1 MAFAATTTSVAT
13 GNWSAAGTWDNGV
26 PDVND
31 QVLINGGFTVTG
43 DANMT
48 FADLHVTGGILAI
61 TAGMTMTV
69 KDAAGTH
76 ATGEH
81 IRIAA
86 AAGSG
91 WNSNG
96 TAASPVIIQ
105 SATTGS
111 PTNRIKILIEDI
123 TTAESRTMDFSYMD
137 IRDAAVFFGN
147 DTRYIWFNT
156 GDVTNDGIMED
167 TVPIEREQKLEAHYI
182 LGRPYGRVYHDGGH
196 AGTIRLSGLIPWASF
211 DWQTIADMRDN
222 GDKVAYQS
230 RYVQM
235 PSARIE
241 ALSFGRRAGPYV
253 PFSITL
259 IEDV

>member
-1 MAFAATTTSVAT
+1 MAFAATTTSIGT

-31 QVLINGGFTVTG
+31 QVLINGGFTVTHDVSG
-43 DANMT
+43 T
-48 FADLHVTGGILAI
+48 CADLHVTAGILAF
-61 TAGMTMTV
+61 TAGTTLTI

-105 SATTGS
+105 SSNTGA
-111 PTNRIKILIEDI
+111 PTNRVKILIEDI

-137 IRDAAVFFGN
+137 IRDAAVFLGN
-147 DTRYIWFNT
+147 DSRYIWFNT

-167 TVPIEREQKLEAHYI
+167 TVPIERDQRIETHYI
-182 LGRPYGRVYHDGGH
+182 LGRPYGRVFPDGGH
-196 AGTIRLSGLIPWASF
+196 AGTIRLTGLIPWASF
-211 DWQTIADMRDN
+211 DWQAMADMRDN
-222 GDKVAYQS
+222 QDKVAYQS
-230 RYVQM
+230 RYTHL

-241 ALSFGRRAGPYV
+241 ALSFGKRNGPYV
-253 PFSITL
+253 PFSLTL